1 MYLMENLGF
10 CAKTAGIW
18 QLIGRI
24 LWIFLIAIPILVII
38 FGSID
43 LGKAVVA
50 SKDDE
55 VKKAAKSLAMRLIAA
70 VIIWFIPMLVDA
82 VFSLV
87 DRDDDQVADYKVCQ
101 KCVTSP
107 GSDTCANAVAAQKN
121 G

>member
-1 MYLMENLGF
+1 MYLMENLQF

-24 LWIFLIAIPILVII
+24 LWIFLIVIPILVII

-55 VKKAAKSLAMRLIAA
+55 IKKAAKSLAMRLIAA

-82 VFSLV
+82 VISLV
-87 DRDDDQVADYKVCQ
+87 DRDSDQESDYKICQ

-107 GSDTCANAVAAQKN
+107 GGADCKTSVQAQNK
-121 G
+121 

>member
-1 MYLMENLGF
+1 MFLMENLGF
-10 CAKTAGIW
+10 CAKTASFW

-24 LWIFLIAIPILVII
+24 LWVFLIAIPLLVII

-55 VKKAAKSLAMRLIAA
+55 IKKAAKSLAMRLIAA

-82 VFSLV
+82 VISLV
-87 DRDDDQVADYKVCQ
+87 DRDADQVADYKVCQ

-107 GSDTCANAVAAQKN
+107 GGTNCTTAINKQKAS
-121 G
+121 